1 MELNIEM
8 KFMLSCFA
16 FTNKIP
22 KSVHELD
29 LLAEMLFYKVP
40 PEIKMLEK

>member
-1 MELNIEM
+1 M
-8 KFMLSCFA
+8 CFA

-29 LLAEMLFYKVP
+29 FLAEMLFYKVQQ
-40 PEIKMLEK
+40 EIKMLEK